1 MTSQDYDNI
10 DDDNDDDDHDDDN
23 DDYEDEDDVDF
34 FGFIYTL
41 ISGIG
46 FSLVLSP
53 SYSLLAQWFDAYYP
67 LVSSVFYSCGSV
79 GLMVFAPLTQFLLTT
94 YGWRN
99 TFLLLGAI
107 YFHIVVCAAFFR
119 SPRLISDKKSSLPS
133 NDPHLACNSSFVK
146 ESCNNNR
153 LINETGQDKHRLT
166 KLLERSGLSLLK
178 NWTFIAISILMGSI
192 AATFSAWVVYFI
204 PHCLA
209 KGLSLYEASLIATG
223 SGFAHFIGHLIYL
236 PFMSKNVNV
245 GTVKVVIYI
254 SGTVAALALFLD
266 RFTKTIATIFLSN
279 VIYACG
285 IGAAWPLCDV
295 LLKFYVEPD
304 MFAKAF
310 GWRLGISGV
319 LRYLPGF
326 LVGKHRQHDIVR
338 TQTSAN

>member
-1 MTSQDYDNI
+1 MTMTMVSCFTPY
-10 DDDNDDDDHDDDN
+10 
-23 DDYEDEDDVDF
+23 
-34 FGFIYTL
+34 

-67 LVSSVFYSCGSV
+67 LASSVFYSSGSV
-79 GLMVFAPLTQFLLTT
+79 GLMVFAPLTQLILTT

-99 TFLLLGAI
+99 TLLLLGAI
-107 YFHIVVCAAFFR
+107 YFHIVVCAALFR
-119 SPRLISDKKSSLPS
+119 SPRVSITETYSLLTS
-133 NDPHLACNSSFVK
+133 NDLHFAYNSSFVN
-146 ESCNNNR
+146 ESCNNDESFGWMDER
-153 LINETGQDKHRLT
+153 AQGKQRLT
-166 KLLERSGLSLLK
+166 KFLELSGLSLLK
-178 NWTFIAISILMGSI
+178 NWTFIAISILMGSMASTI
-192 AATFSAWVVYFI
+192 TAWVVYFI

-254 SGTVAALALFLD
+254 SGTVAALALFMD
-266 RFTKTIATIFLSN
+266 RFTETIATISLSN
-279 VIYACG
+279 ALFACG
-285 IGAAWPLCDV
+285 TGAAWPLCDV
-295 LLKFYVEPD
+295 LLKLNVEPD

-310 GWRLGISGV
+310 GWRLGICGL

-326 LVGKHRQHDIVR
+326 LVGKQFQIL
-338 TQTSAN
+338 

>member
-1 MTSQDYDNI
+1 
-10 DDDNDDDDHDDDN
+10 
-23 DDYEDEDDVDF
+23 
-34 FGFIYTL
+34 
-41 ISGIG
+41 
-46 FSLVLSP
+46 
-53 SYSLLAQWFDAYYP
+53 
-67 LVSSVFYSCGSV
+67 
-79 GLMVFAPLTQFLLTT
+79 MVFAPLTQLILTT

-99 TFLLLGAI
+99 TLLLLGGI
-107 YFHIVVCAAFFR
+107 YFHIVVSAALFR
-119 SPRLISDKKSSLPS
+119 SPRKIRERNSSLTS
-133 NDPHLACNSSFVK
+133 NDVHLAYNSSSVK
-146 ESCNNNR
+146 ESCNNDESFGWM
-153 LINETGQDKHRLT
+153 NETGQGKHRLT
-166 KLLERSGLSLLK
+166 KLLELSGLSLLK
-178 NWTFIAISILMGSI
+178 NWTFVAISILMGSI

-266 RFTKTIATIFLSN
+266 RYIKTISTICLSN
-279 VIYACG
+279 ALYACG

-295 LLKFYVEPD
+295 LLKLNVEPD

-310 GWRLGISGV
+310 GWRLGISGL

-326 LVGKHRQHDIVR
+326 LVGKQGKIRILTVSR
-338 TQTSAN
+338 CS